1 MSFVSLVS
9 IYGYSTN
16 GKQGNCMPV
25 LYAGSAFPLH
35 GSSSLAPNLAAR
47 PRLHDGM
54 SPSAPYDWQAR
65 FECGEWACH
74 SKASPWTSAGTFF
87 LRTKVSFF
95 HPYFL
100 LRRLPKLRAF
110 IASISGSGC
119 GLWKEILWSRTL
131 NVTADPA
138 LCVAA
143 IPASANACTKWA
155 QRTMP
160 VSRAS
165 TGNS

>member
-1 MSFVSLVS
+1 MH
-9 IYGYSTN
+9 
-16 GKQGNCMPV
+16 V
-25 LYAGSAFPLH
+25 LNAGSAFPIH
-35 GSSSLAPNLAAR
+35 STRESLAPDLVAR
-47 PRLHDGM
+47 PRLHDGT
-54 SPSAPYDWQAR
+54 SPSALCDRQAR
-65 FECGEWACH
+65 CGCGEWACH
-74 SKASPWTSAGTFF
+74 SKASSWTPGDTFC

-100 LRRLPKLRAF
+100 LRRLPKLRNF

-143 IPASANACTKWA
+143 IPASANACKKWA

-160 VSRAS
+160 VS
-165 TGNS
+165 